1 MGQIEAPALP
11 CTLQK
16 VSLNRRDRL
25 GGTTLPGND
34 TSDTVADSLT
44 NLPKNIQSQDEPDVG
59 SSEECLPNLPGPQAW
74 LPQKS
79 GVQRLIWSRD
89 QYRGSLLTCHCKT
102 CPVQRGAFSSPQICS
117 LPLKKLEGFNKGS

>member
-1 MGQIEAPALP
+1 MEVDVGCGVVGVLQAVPTQSTAGAKGQCLGHTEPPALP

-16 VSLNRRDRL
+16 VSLNRHDRL
-25 GGTTLPGND
+25 GGTTLLGDD

-74 LPQKS
+74 PPQKS

-89 QYRGSLLTCHCKT
+89 R
-102 CPVQRGAFSSPQICS
+102 
-117 LPLKKLEGFNKGS
+117 